1 MCSTKCV
8 AIYSFSGILF
18 LLFVYTLLSTQ
29 PFFITGIND
38 VNVAKTSALGGL
50 GLFVGMFI
58 ISIVGISR
66 SSRHVLSSS
75 DVIDRGA
82 YNRLNVNLDYQMS
95 ESLS

>member
-8 AIYSFSGILF
+8 AIYSFTGIIF

-38 VNVAKTSALGGL
+38 VNVAKTSALGAL
-50 GLFVGMFI
+50 GLFALMFI
-58 ISIVGISR
+58 ISIVGICR
-66 SSRHVLSSS
+66 SSRHVLDS
-75 DVIDRGA
+75 DIIDRGS

>member
-1 MCSTKCV
+1 MCSIKCT
-8 AIYSFSGILF
+8 AIYSFTGILF

-38 VNVAKTSALGGL
+38 VNVAKTSALGAL
-50 GLFVGMFI
+50 GAFVGMFI
-58 ISIVGISR
+58 ISIVGICR
-66 SSRHVLSSS
+66 SSRHVL
-75 DVIDRGA
+75 RGS

>member
-1 MCSTKCV
+1 MCSTKCI

-38 VNVAKTSALGGL
+38 VNVAKTSALGAL
-50 GLFVGMFI
+50 GAFVGMFI
-58 ISIVGISR
+58 ISIVGICR
-66 SSRHVLSSS
+66 SSRHVLSS

-82 YNRLNVNLDYQMS
+82 YYRLNVNLDYQMS

>member
-1 MCSTKCV
+1 MCSTKCI
-8 AIYSFSGILF
+8 AIYSFTGIIF

-38 VNVAKTSALGGL
+38 INVAKTSALGAL
-50 GLFVGMFI
+50 GAFVGMFI
-58 ISIVGISR
+58 ISIVGICR
-66 SSRHVLSSS
+66 SSRHVLSSAL
-75 DVIDRGA
+75 DRGA

>member
-1 MCSTKCV
+1 MCSTKCT
-8 AIYSFSGILF
+8 AIYSFTAILF

-38 VNVAKTSALGGL
+38 VNVAKTSALGAL
-50 GLFVGMFI
+50 GAFVGMFI
-58 ISIVGISR
+58 ISIVGIFR
-66 SSRHVLSSS
+66 SSRHVLSR
-75 DVIDRGA
+75 DRGS

>member
-1 MCSTKCV
+1 MCSTKCT
-8 AIYSFSGILF
+8 AIYSFTGIAF

-38 VNVAKTSALGGL
+38 VNVAKTSALGAL
-50 GLFVGMFI
+50 GAFVGMFI
-58 ISIVGISR
+58 ISIVGICR
-66 SSRHVLSSS
+66 SSRHSSS
-75 DVIDRGA
+75 DRGS